1 MFVVKFKSN
10 INQYEDTFL
19 QVRFPGPALSC
30 LNIPLDEVEFN
41 LYFEGIEKYDLGMD
55 VTMNFH
61 CFDI

>member
-10 INQYEDTFL
+10 MNQNENTFL
-19 QVRFPGPALSC
+19 QVRFPGPALSSW
-30 LNIPLDEVEFN
+30 NVPLDEVEFN

-55 VTMNFH
+55 VTINFH